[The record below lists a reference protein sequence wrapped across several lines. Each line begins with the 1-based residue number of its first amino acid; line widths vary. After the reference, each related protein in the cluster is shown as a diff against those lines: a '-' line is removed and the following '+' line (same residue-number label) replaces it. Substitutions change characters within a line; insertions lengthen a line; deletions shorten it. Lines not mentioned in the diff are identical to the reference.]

1 MFVCLIIKLLK
12 WMNIKE
18 NEETKLDDEE
28 MENDHENN
36 ETMTADTTV
45 PMDTNNYE
53 CCIKEN
59 EETKPGLAKIRVL
72 QKSPRTIQ
80 KSGFNWLNCGK
91 KPVTVKKL
99 QC

>member
-1 MFVCLIIKLLK
+1 MFSC
-12 WMNIKE
+12 IKE

-45 PMDTNNYE
+45 PMDTNNHE

-91 KPVTVKKL
+91 KTSYS
-99 QC
+99 